1 MSLLY
6 KYASMVLLLI
16 LFLLGYPSLNTH
28 ISRFKANINI
38 KERTSDIYFL
48 EGAIDNWWIQG
59 EGDSVFFSDMAA
71 ESLLIIQLDGC
82 TSSYTFPDITMWPLV
97 DFFKT
102 KNTWKWKLEG
112 KNRDKN
118 GEEMQKKDEFD
129 QKYIINIYE
138 LSNNILKYCI

>member
-1 MSLLY
+1 
-6 KYASMVLLLI
+6 
-16 LFLLGYPSLNTH
+16 
-28 ISRFKANINI
+28 
-38 KERTSDIYFL
+38 
-48 EGAIDNWWIQG
+48 
-59 EGDSVFFSDMAA
+59 MAA